1 MQSQRSTPKKSR
13 KENTFFRITKPV
25 FFHFSSFHPS
35 LLHQCITFSFFFVQI
50 EQFKLLWNCHLKL
63 YKSSSNSKGNKLIF
77 KNFLRGLK
85 IGYELFSWIFFVKTT
100 PPTLGD
106 CNFLASSSFLPI
118 FSARDV
124 PRGGLHLVLEHH
136 KQWGRPAKTASKTY
150 LKWSLMGCSTLA
162 SELLL
167 WSDYCEW
174 QVSTMTNKKSNLTD
188 VLHPDWSLGW
198 APLSDNSLILQGRW
212 SNLLFIGDEP
222 FPSVKRTGL
231 WEIKISLTSIS
242 HSLFPVASSR
252 PSVTGYSLGTLT
264 PAINNDIN
272 LGIKNPMT
280 TRPDP

>member
-1 MQSQRSTPKKSR
+1 VQSQRSSPKRAGK
-13 KENTFFRITKPV
+13 KIHFFELQNL
-25 FFHFSSFHPS
+25 FF
-35 LLHQCITFSFFFVQI
+35 FSFFFIWPLLTSSVHNFLIFLVQI
-50 EQFKLLWNCHLKL
+50 EHFKLLWNCHLKL

-198 APLSDNSLILQGRW
+198 APLSDNYLI
-212 SNLLFIGDEP
+212 
-222 FPSVKRTGL
+222 
-231 WEIKISLTSIS
+231 
-242 HSLFPVASSR
+242 SSR
-252 PSVTGYSLGTLT
+252 
-264 PAINNDIN
+264 
-272 LGIKNPMT
+272 KMK
-280 TRPDP
+280 